1 MISHKNME
9 RGKRNDETK
18 LYKIR
23 WWIIFLIG
31 FSAVLARAL
40 RSSFGVVNDIYVAY
54 FDVTYETVDWFTLIV
69 LPGGAVSCVIYF
81 ALLIS
86 DAISTKQLA
95 ILMSGCFTFTCVCL
109 IIAYV
114 YAKLYPLIF
123 VGNFVLGFVI
133 SALDPITASYAIS
146 WFPEHQ
152 IGIAL
157 GSNEIG
163 ANMGSLLGYIIPSN
177 LLLVPNQSNSSQKVV
192 CTSTPQNQSS
202 DHEWISK
209 DKVRLIVFSS
219 VLLAFA
225 TLILISFTI
234 FMKSK
239 PPLPPTQ
246 AQAKV
251 RKQSCQEAPDKLDKK
266 QLRKIFHL
274 FKSVMAD
281 KLFLQSVFILSVA
294 VGGCTTI
301 GKVLMAEVFRKFFLE
316 LGFTNSYNSM
326 SGSVLVCYES
336 GSVLGSILS
345 GKIVDNFKNYHQ
357 QVSIVLACSVISVV
371 SLLLGYH
378 FGNSFVVFLFNF
390 TYGISIGYLPTPLFE
405 IVFQHFYP
413 VETGVLSLIIRI
425 LSSLSG
431 LCFGETSRLIAN
443 WFGDGMAV
451 LIYLIAILSISFTI
465 SLFLK
470 PNYNRLA
477 ANRNS
482 ESAMLHEED
491 TPLLTD

>member
-1 MISHKNME
+1 M
-9 RGKRNDETK
+9 
-18 LYKIR
+18 
-23 WWIIFLIG
+23 
-31 FSAVLARAL
+31 
-40 RSSFGVVNDIYVAY
+40 
-54 FDVTYETVDWFTLIV
+54 
-69 LPGGAVSCVIYF
+69 GA
-81 ALLIS
+81 
-86 DAISTKQLA
+86 
-95 ILMSGCFTFTCVCL
+95 
-109 IIAYV
+109 
-114 YAKLYPLIF
+114 
-123 VGNFVLGFVI
+123 
-133 SALDPITASYAIS
+133 
-146 WFPEHQ
+146 
-152 IGIAL
+152 
-157 GSNEIG
+157 
-163 ANMGSLLGYIIPSN
+163 LLGYIIPSN
-177 LLLVPNQSNSSQKVV
+177 LLLVPNQSNSSQIIV
-192 CTSTPQNQSS
+192 STRTPKNQSS
-202 DHEWISK
+202 NHEWISE

-225 TLILISFTI
+225 TLIFISFTI

-357 QVSIVLACSVISVV
+357 QVSIILACSVISVV

-378 FGNSFVVFLFNF
+378 FGNSVVVFLFSF
-390 TYGISIGYLPTPLFE
+390 MYGISIGYLSTPLYE

-413 VETGVLSLIIRI
+413 VETGVLSLMIRI
-425 LSSLSG
+425 LYSIAAI
-431 LCFGETSRLIAN
+431 CFGETSRLIAN

-451 LIYLIAILSISFTI
+451 LLYLIAILSISFTI

-482 ESAMLHEED
+482 ESAMLHED
-491 TPLLTD
+491 TPLLTDR